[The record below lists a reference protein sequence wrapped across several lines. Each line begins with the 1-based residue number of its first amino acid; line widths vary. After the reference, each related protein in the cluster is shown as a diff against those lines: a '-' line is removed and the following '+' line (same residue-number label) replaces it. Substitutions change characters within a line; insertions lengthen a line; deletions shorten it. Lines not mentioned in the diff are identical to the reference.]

1 MKILIAVGSKEF
13 SEPTLRVGMKIAKA
27 LNALTT
33 IVDVGEKTS
42 KFNSKIVGLT
52 QERMDSWEFDR
63 PGIDVLEW
71 AFQFLADH
79 NYISPK
85 MVDAGFPKN
94 TLVHTGGSR
103 SEVFLKGTVCED
115 VQLILRN
122 GNIIEELRDEVK
134 IRKYDITIIGGSR
147 KRRMAHDLVQYIDS
161 SIFVVNQ
168 FNPNQTYRLL
178 LAVDDSTGTKG
189 AVKFGARVAQAFN
202 IDVDILTVSKVD
214 KFGKGYKGAAEKAG
228 KLMGKCGI
236 NYQNLYRVG
245 DPSEII
251 KKEAGDNH
259 IVVMGAS
266 SKNPLIKFL
275 KGSKP
280 LKVMEDCHCPVL
292 IVK

>member
-189 AVKFGARVAQAFN
+189 AV
-202 IDVDILTVSKVD
+202 
-214 KFGKGYKGAAEKAG
+214 
-228 KLMGKCGI
+228 
-236 NYQNLYRVG
+236 
-245 DPSEII
+245 
-251 KKEAGDNH
+251 
-259 IVVMGAS
+259 
-266 SKNPLIKFL
+266 
-275 KGSKP
+275 
-280 LKVMEDCHCPVL
+280 
-292 IVK
+292 